1 MTQALANRD
10 DRLMAVKQT
19 LTAKRDA
26 IVGMI
31 GDDQQAQRLTA
42 SALLIIAD
50 EPKILACDPGT
61 IVRSVLQAATLGLD
75 LASALGEAYLV
86 PRGGVCCLD
95 VGYRGW
101 QRKVHEAGFSL
112 IASPVLGD
120 YIGSYAAAYI
130 AGVLSHVEWAT
141 PEDVERAR
149 KMSKSPA
156 WKSWPDRMRRKLA
169 IKRLG
174 KELAGAG
181 HEIIRRLVEV
191 TAAEDED
198 IAIAGVDDPMDR
210 LLAQPDPATAIPPAG
225 TSHFGSKRP
234 NGSVSREAPGSAPEE
249 AQPPAP
255 EPEVEPAP
263 PEATS
268 AQDGD
273 QGGDDRTP
281 MGYKPLAGRCRSA
294 RAAKARRHRRAVL
307 DPSLSRRGKQS
318 LSEFGSSAFRRTL
331 AGSFSG
337 ERDDRATDHFL
348 QRERPRDPRGA
359 QDSNQASPQE

>member
-10 DRLMAVKQT
+10 GRLMAVKQT
-19 LTAKRDA
+19 LTAKKEA

-31 GDDQQAQRLTA
+31 GDDRQAQRLMA
-42 SALLIIAD
+42 SALLIVAD

-112 IASPVLGD
+112 IASPVFSSEPFEYVRAPLKLYHKPALSEAGRGE

-130 AGVLSHVEWAT
+130 AGVLSHAEWAT
-141 PEDVERAR
+141 PEDVEKAR
-149 KMSKSPA
+149 KMSRSPA
-156 WKSWPDRMRRKLA
+156 WPSWPDRMRRKLA

-198 IAIAGVDDPMDR
+198 VAVAGIDDPMDR
-210 LLAQPDPATAIPPAG
+210 LLAQPDPSTAIPTPG
-225 TSHFGSKRP
+225 VSHFGGKRP
-234 NGSVSREAPGSAPEE
+234 NGEVSREAPGE
-249 AQPPAP
+249 AAQATQTEPPVEDVAPAP
-255 EPEVEPAP
+255 ADTAPAQNGAPDPHQEPVEEEEP
-263 PEATS
+263 PPPTQADLEAAGQQKLT
-268 AQDGD
+268 
-273 QGGDDRTP
+273 GGR
-281 MGYKPLAGRCRSA
+281 
-294 RAAKARRHRRAVL
+294 
-307 DPSLSRRGKQS
+307 
-318 LSEFGSSAFRRTL
+318 F
-331 AGSFSG
+331 
-337 ERDDRATDHFL
+337 
-348 QRERPRDPRGA
+348 
-359 QDSNQASPQE
+359 